1 MFSAKM
7 HSRNFRQNDDDWWK
21 IFFFFKNLVEWAH
34 FDPALSSCKQCS
46 TCFECSNLS
55 LSFTTHYFTKNI
67 SSDSYE
73 LRIWNKLSQN
83 QLFHTFVKKLI
94 SLLLAHAIN
103 VEAVVVSSAAW
114 PQSIIKIT
122 MLWRPPLF
130 EYRVFQIKIAE
141 F

>member
-1 MFSAKM
+1 MDIFTCFQQRCIQGIFVKM
-7 HSRNFRQNDDDWWK
+7 MMTDEK
-21 IFFFFKNLVEWAH
+21 YFFFSKNFVEWAH

-103 VEAVVVSSAAW
+103 VEDGVTSIYYKNHNALKAAVIWIQGV
-114 PQSIIKIT
+114 PH
-122 MLWRPPLF
+122 
-130 EYRVFQIKIAE
+130 
-141 F
+141 